1 MAILKDVN
9 MFMTKLGKRIRD
21 DGIRKLPST
30 IGWLEKEQ
38 SICQRT
44 RLAIMRFRE
53 GEEITLLR

>member
-1 MAILKDVN
+1 MAIWKEVN